1 MKFSKTAMM
10 VVAGGMLAST
20 LVMAQQ
26 KATSERQAQFAIDTR
41 QAVLTLL
48 GSNMAPLA
56 GMLKRE
62 IPYSQELVQKNASRL
77 VQLAHMLPDTFM
89 VDTSEI
95 DIETEAL
102 DGIWKNKADFD
113 AKTQAFI
120 EAAEALAAVSQDG
133 NEGAV
138 KQAIGAVGKTC
149 GGCHDVYRAD

>member
-1 MKFSKTAMM
+1 YRLPHRGVFFDRSRWALNSWSRMNQAEFTEGSVMKFSKTAMM

-102 DGIWKNKADFD
+102 DG
-113 AKTQAFI
+113 
-120 EAAEALAAVSQDG
+120 
-133 NEGAV
+133 
-138 KQAIGAVGKTC
+138 
-149 GGCHDVYRAD
+149 